1 MEESNFNKFWN
12 LWSICYFQKYFLT
25 THLNIYKIYWFY
37 WLDLWISYKIML
49 YLLHLNKNSNRKNMP
64 KLGFP
69 NYFIVNKVK
78 QNVAQTLQSK
88 ICVIW
93 WLRQLDAS
101 MRFLGSNSCNSCT
114 WILIPS
120 NVYNAYFGVCVC
132 IWCKEDIGGYPPTY
146 HFIT

>member
-1 MEESNFNKFWN
+1 
-12 LWSICYFQKYFLT
+12 
-25 THLNIYKIYWFY
+25 
-37 WLDLWISYKIML
+37 ML

-101 MRFLGSNSCNSCT
+101 MRFWVQTHVIHVHEFLYLVMYT
-114 WILIPS
+114 MHIL
-120 NVYNAYFGVCVC
+120 VYVCAYDV
-132 IWCKEDIGGYPPTY
+132 KRA
-146 HFIT
+146 